1 MHPNS
6 VPTRATTRARLQS
19 SRMLSDSEILRK
31 IERAPRQSAG
41 YKQLVR
47 ELRIKG
53 DGRRE
58 LKERLADLV
67 KRGKLIA
74 DAERF
79 SIPISRPSKNQIFG
93 RLSMHRDGYGFVIP
107 ESDEVR
113 ARISGDI
120 YISPNAVDNAMH

>member
-1 MHPNS
+1 
-6 VPTRATTRARLQS
+6 
-19 SRMLSDSEILRK
+19 MLSDADILSK
-31 IERAPRQSAG
+31 IERQPRQSAG

-47 ELRIKG
+47 ELRIHG

-67 KRGKLIA
+67 RRGKLVS

-79 SIPISRPSKNQIFG
+79 SLPVSKPSKNQVFG
-93 RLSMHRDGYGFVIP
+93 MLTMHRDGYGFVIP

-113 ARISGDI
+113 SRISGDI
-120 YISPNAVDNAMH
+120 YISPHSIDNAMHADRVLVEIGPVRADG